1 MPPQA
6 GQAAQP
12 APGKPPEAQDTPLS
26 MSKIRL
32 ILQFGLKLVRL
43 APLYVAAY
51 VLLNLVSQT
60 AIPLMLPVLIGKLTN
75 SVQPAGPT
83 AGKTSAPQTQSSGA
97 AAKPTTEPGR
107 PRGSAEAAD
116 GRGDSVTAY
125 YEWLA
130 LTLLFIPLS
139 ICFRLAQTKMDGKM
153 EKEVRQ
159 GLFDKV
165 IRQAPE
171 FFHRYNPGELTN
183 VLTQTSV
190 EAQQA
195 LRSLTVDPLLQLAS
209 LTIAMA
215 LIVQQLRHI
224 NGPFIW
230 PTVGLMI
237 VFGVGSAWLIQRKS
251 DKMVGRSQREAQMQR
266 FALAGLADAAV
277 KSAEEI
283 QAMDAEQVFSSRHDE
298 ALNRMMKLKTGQTL
312 TMEILNSAIG
322 VPTQIIVAC
331 LFGLVVY
338 QSVARTSGIP
348 PGVFVTI
355 AGLAPQLMQPFKSF
369 AVLGVIASASWPA
382 IELVTRM
389 LKEENRIKD
398 LPGARD
404 IEKVEPTLEARSI
417 KFGYVPGERKV
428 FDDLTFSVPAAG
440 ITGFVARMGQGKTT
454 FFRLAMRFYDPES
467 GEILLGGFPTSS
479 FTLRSLRRCAVIM
492 SQFPAFFHDSVGENF
507 RVAKPDATDEEIR
520 ALCERTRLWP
530 ILERAVGKDPLDK
543 PFAAGMGISGGQ
555 KKLFALTRC
564 LLRNP
569 TFLFLDEPTTNMSND
584 EKYLLI
590 PLMRE
595 ACAGKTVIVVDHDLS
610 WLTQF
615 CDHFVVLDSGKIVQQ
630 GTAAELLAVPGVLNE
645 LYSLAHPA

>member
-1 MPPQA
+1 
-6 GQAAQP
+6 
-12 APGKPPEAQDTPLS
+12 
-26 MSKIRL
+26 
-32 ILQFGLKLVRL
+32 
-43 APLYVAAY
+43 
-51 VLLNLVSQT
+51 
-60 AIPLMLPVLIGKLTN
+60 MLPVLIGKLTN
-75 SVQPAGPT
+75 SVKLPGPAD
-83 AGKTSAPQTQSSGA
+83 GKTSVPQTQSSGGA
-97 AAKPTTEPGR
+97 SKPTTEPGGAR
-107 PRGSAEAAD
+107 SSAAAVV
-116 GRGDSVTAY
+116 GQGDSVTAY

-130 LTLLFIPLS
+130 LTVLFIPLS

-159 GLFDKV
+159 SLFDKV

-183 VLTQTSV
+183 VLTQTSI

-209 LTIAMA
+209 LSIAMA
-215 LIVQQLRHI
+215 LIVQQLRQI
-224 NGPFIW
+224 NLPFIRLGDSAKISALW
-230 PTVGLMI
+230 PMVGLMI
-237 VFGVGSAWLIQRKS
+237 VFGAGSAWLIQKKS
-251 DKMVGRSQREAQMQR
+251 DKMVGKSQREAQTQR

-369 AVLGVIASASWPA
+369 AVLGVIASSSWPA

-389 LKEENRIKD
+389 LKEENPIKD

-404 IEKVEPTLEARSI
+404 IEKVGPTLEARHI

-467 GEILLGGFPTSS
+467 GEILFGGFPTSA

-520 ALCERTRLWP
+520 ALCEKTRLWP